1 MILLDDMKE
10 TLVSISELCKG
21 GLLNK
26 QNIVVFTW
34 EGMRAF
40 EMDEVSRNAM
50 KNLHDNGTEIVR
62 AYQEN
67 GVYVLNRNEELSNPN
82 KNKDKNKLFLAQFK
96 PVSLYDHVHLVTGH
110 PGKEGMKWH
119 LENSRHAKYTESDAQ
134 RQRGT
139 CKGCVYGTM
148 TQMGTDHNRL
158 HRDIPTQP
166 GQCFS
171 LDAYSHTSKSFRG
184 YKFCDLFTDLA
195 TRCVYPV
202 FTKDRSANYVSRQIN
217 YLNNIQNGHF

>member
-1 MILLDDMKE
+1 MSCGNIKAYPAFGPPVPTKGVGQYGPLGLDMILLDDMKE
-10 TLVSISELCKG
+10 TLDSISVLCKS

-26 QNIVVFTW
+26 QNIVVFTS

-40 EMDEVSRNAM
+40 KMNEASRKAM
-50 KNLHDNGTEIVR
+50 KTLHDDGTEIVR

-67 GVYVLNRNEELSNPN
+67 GVYVLKRNEELSNPN
-82 KNKDKNKLFLAQFK
+82 NKKNTNTLFLAQFK

-119 LENSRHAKYTESDAQ
+119 LENSRHARYTESDAQ

-184 YKFCDLFTDLA
+184 YKFCDLFTD
-195 TRCVYPV
+195 
-202 FTKDRSANYVSRQIN
+202 
-217 YLNNIQNGHF
+217 